1 MGRRTIL
8 LITAA
13 LIAVLGSGMVYLY
26 VRAAD
31 ERAQQ
36 AQEPVEVL
44 VAVAQIEPGETLAQ
58 AQAAGKLQLGSVPRE
73 QVLDGAMNNVGESG
87 GLVALSRIF
96 PKEQITTSKFG
107 APGEQDTLA
116 IPDGQFA
123 MSVSLSD
130 TGRVAGFVAPGSEV
144 AIFMNGPVGRNG
156 EDGARL
162 LLPKV
167 QVIAIGQTTLA
178 SANAPADGSGNANA
192 EALPRTLITVAV
204 DQDQAQRLMFASR
217 VGELSFA
224 LLNEKSEISPGPAT
238 TQANLFE

>member
-26 VRAAD
+26 VRSAD

-73 QVLDGAMNNVGESG
+73 QVLDGAMNSVGESG
-87 GLVALSRIF
+87 GLVALTRVF

-107 APGEQDTLA
+107 APGEQDTLT

-130 TGRVAGFVAPGSEV
+130 TGRVAGFVSPGSEV
-144 AIFMNGPVGRNG
+144 AVFMNGPVGRDG
-156 EDGARL
+156 EDGSRL

-178 SANAPADGSGNANA
+178 SSTAPEGGGNA
-192 EALPRTLITVAV
+192 ESLPRTLITLAV
-204 DQDQAQRLMFASR
+204 DQEQAQQLMFASR

-224 LLNEKSEISPGPAT
+224 LLNEKSEVSQGPAT
-238 TQANLFE
+238 TLDNLFG